1 MRDSDRDPAGA
12 GLDFRGFVAAVQQAY
27 RPDYADV
34 LRRAARRRTTFRA
47 AGAALVAVGVA
58 TGGGT
63 AIVVT
68 GDKEPPP
75 KVLPSP
81 TPGPWRTEPGPGSR
95 SPQPQP
101 KYITIAPDTWDVA
114 EPDVPL
120 TGMWSGM
127 VAGDLDHLYL
137 EYRDC
142 VGRDCTRMLAA
153 SEDGGRTWHKRRM
166 PDALGADSYTTI
178 LHAHGRAIVA
188 RANPPDERAFDPD
201 APHPASAYRTSV
213 DGGVTWRAPAVRT
226 VDALPAGW
234 PVFGL
239 NEYGALAA
247 VEPATGDIARFLPEA
262 LQGYMFDLLRTPPAA
277 GIWVMRVG
285 PPLRR
290 PAAPDPD
297 GFATLVSR
305 DGGRT
310 WTGVRLPEA
319 VLGENHNPAFR
330 LATADGRTLYGLDKR
345 GDSVLVHRSTDG
357 GATWHRRGV
366 VDLDGPVLSLLPT
379 ADGAL
384 LIEGPTATFRSTD
397 GGGSFERVGPSLG
410 ARARPIS
417 GGYAI
422 PTNNSEYGV
431 WLSPDGARWSYVG
444 RPDVP

>member
-1 MRDSDRDPAGA
+1 VRDFDRDPAGP
-12 GLDFRGFVAAVQQAY
+12 GLDFRGFVAAVQQAHK
-27 RPDYADV
+27 PDYADV
-34 LRRAARRRTTFRA
+34 LRRAARRRITVRA
-47 AGAALVAVGVA
+47 AGAALVAFGVA
-58 TGGGT
+58 GGG
-63 AIVVT
+63 AAVVVA
-68 GDKEPPP
+68 GDSKPVP

-101 KYITIAPDTWDVA
+101 KFITIGPDGWDVA

-120 TGMWSGM
+120 TGMWSEM

-142 VGRDCTRMLAA
+142 EGRDCTRMLAV
-153 SEDGGRTWHKRRM
+153 SEDGGRTWDKRRM
-166 PDALGADSYTTI
+166 PDALGADAYTTI
-178 LHAHGRAIVA
+178 LHAHGKVVVA
-188 RANPPDERAFDPD
+188 RGHKRAGRERHPDVPY
-201 APHPASAYRTSV
+201 PASAYRTSV

-234 PVFGL
+234 PVFTL
-239 NEYGALAA
+239 NEAEAMGA
-247 VEPATGDIARFLPEA
+247 VDPATGDVAKVAPQALRGHRFA
-262 LQGYMFDLLRTPPAA
+262 VLRVPPAA
-277 GIWVMRVG
+277 GIWLTG
-285 PPLRR
+285 FWPSFR
-290 PAAPDPD
+290 PGSTRNLMGHAA
-297 GFATLVSR
+297 VSR

-310 WTGVRLPEA
+310 WTQRRLPRA
-319 VLGENHNPAFR
+319 LIGTGELNPER
-330 LATADGRTLYGLDKR
+330 GLTTADGRTLYGLEER

-357 GATWHRRGV
+357 GSTWHGRAL
-366 VDLDGPVLSLLPT
+366 VDLDGPVLSMLPT

-397 GGGSFERVGPSLG
+397 GGRTFSRTGPSLG
-410 ARARPIS
+410 AGAHPVG

-431 WLSPDGARWSYVG
+431 WLSPDGARWWYVG